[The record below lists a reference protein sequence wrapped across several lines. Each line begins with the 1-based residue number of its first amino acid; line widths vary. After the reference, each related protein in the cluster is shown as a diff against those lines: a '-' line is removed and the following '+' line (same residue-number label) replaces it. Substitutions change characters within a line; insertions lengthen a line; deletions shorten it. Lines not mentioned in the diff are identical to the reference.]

1 MHVYDIQVTVPFKF
15 NNDNIRFLIS
25 IPTIVLVPGP
35 VAQIQGSQVLPLA
48 QSHTFVVIDH
58 EMISTVILFLPLIQE
73 GLLTDTSKSMC
84 TKCWLTA

>member
-15 NNDNIRFLIS
+15 NNDNIRLIS
-25 IPTIVLVPGP
+25 IPTNVLVPGP
-35 VAQIQGSQVLPLA
+35 VAQIQGSRVLPLA

-58 EMISTVILFLPLIQE
+58 EIISTVILFLPLIQE